1 MKYILLNLTT
11 LIEHENEVKVK
22 WNVLG
27 WYTKQDGWM
36 CGNFSRN
43 VLQYNSTPN
52 LILFYCNLSKFDN
65 ICYWKM
71 PSTKICTKDWEHI
84 SNNDSAV
91 RCSKDCHYHYHQ
103 HCKLYGQFNIKDY
116 MQSLTIHT
124 ILCWKKKIYYM
135 IYRAH
140 AIGTIQEKKSPWEGW
155 LRFLVDIKWKARHL
169 VFLISSSMSP

>member
-1 MKYILLNLTT
+1 
-11 LIEHENEVKVK
+11 
-22 WNVLG
+22 
-27 WYTKQDGWM
+27 M

-65 ICYWKM
+65 ICYSKM
-71 PSTKICTKDWEHI
+71 SSTKICTKDWEHI

-103 HCKLYGQFNIKDY
+103 HCKVYGQFNIKDY

-124 ILCWKKKIYYM
+124 ILC
-135 IYRAH
+135 
-140 AIGTIQEKKSPWEGW
+140 
-155 LRFLVDIKWKARHL
+155 
-169 VFLISSSMSP
+169 